1 MTACMLA
8 CLVYFGQVALTASN
22 AKKQGKQAMAEEPKL
37 GEEPEYEEALDEKP
51 KSILMSMI
59 RQLKTGM
66 DLSKVSSCLNPQWSP
81 SYTLHETHQ
90 SKPVGND
97 RFDLIVIKDS
107 C

>member
-1 MTACMLA
+1 
-8 CLVYFGQVALTASN
+8 
-22 AKKQGKQAMAEEPKL
+22 MAEQPEI
-37 GEEPEYEEALDEKP
+37 GEEAEYEEALDAKP
-51 KSILMSMI
+51 KNMIL
-59 RQLKTGM
+59 QLKTGM